1 VHQRVLAIR
10 RKRPEEIEVMAR
22 AGVIL
27 AACLEDVASRVA
39 PGITTAELDDAAERF
54 IREHGCVP
62 SFLGYNGYPRS
73 ICISVNE
80 EAVHAIPG
88 ERVIEKGDLVSL
100 DCGVILDGWQSDSGM
115 SLVCGGEPDAESGRL
130 LEATERAL
138 EAGIAAARPG
148 NHVGDIGAA
157 VAATVEPYGFSLLR
171 DHGGHGIGRAMHE
184 PPHVPNEGVAGHG
197 NELREGLVLAIEP
210 IVNAGTGL
218 YRTEPDGWTVVTAD
232 GRRSCYF
239 EHTVAITADG
249 PRVLTRRSTERV
261 AA

>member
-1 VHQRVLAIR
+1 MHQRVLAIR

-22 AGVIL
+22 AGRIL
-27 AACLEDVASRVA
+27 ADCLDHVASRVA
-39 PGITTAELDDAAERF
+39 PGVSTADLDGVAATF
-54 IREHGCVP
+54 IRDHGCLP

-88 ERVIEKGDLVSL
+88 ERVIEDGDLVSL
-100 DCGVILDGWQSDSGM
+100 DCGVILEGWQSDSGM
-115 SLVCGGEPDAESGRL
+115 SLTCGEPDAESVRL
-130 LEATERAL
+130 LEATQLAL

-157 VAATVEPYGFSLLR
+157 VSAAVRPYGFSLLR

-184 PPHVPNEGVAGHG
+184 PPHVPNEGVPGAG
-197 NELREGLVLAIEP
+197 NELREGLCLAIEP

-239 EHTVAITADG
+239 EHTVVVTANG
-249 PRVLTRRSTERV
+249 PRVLTRRSGEL
-261 AA
+261 AAA